1 MMEEY
6 EAYYNDSRLHA
17 DIIVAAI
24 HSWCLL
30 LTVAPSVFVRRLV
43 ER

>member
-1 MMEEY
+1 MEEF
-6 EAYYNDSRLHA
+6 EAYYSDRRLHA
-17 DIIVAAI
+17 DIILAAVN
-24 HSWCLL
+24 SWCLL